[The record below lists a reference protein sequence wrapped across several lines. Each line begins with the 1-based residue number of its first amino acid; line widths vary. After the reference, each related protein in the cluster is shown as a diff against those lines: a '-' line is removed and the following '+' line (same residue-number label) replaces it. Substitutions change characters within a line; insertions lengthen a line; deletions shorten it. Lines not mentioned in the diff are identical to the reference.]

1 MINHPVHVDGS
12 SRLAAFIPF
21 CFFGDGLVGREISD
35 FQAPVCAQFRER
47 TVRGQLCYEADLN
60 MYRQSGRWGEAT
72 QTGFSFIVDTAE
84 EYNVNN
90 LLVKQDQSRQGNYS
104 GGFVTVY
111 KQTVTDKGLKILLK
125 TISKVSQYLEGL

>member
-1 MINHPVHVDGS
+1 M
-12 SRLAAFIPF
+12 
-21 CFFGDGLVGREISD
+21 
-35 FQAPVCAQFRER
+35 CAQFRER

-60 MYRQSGRWGEAT
+60 MYKNSGRWGKAT
-72 QTGFSFIVDTAE
+72 QTGFSFIVDTNE

-90 LLVKQDQSRQGNYS
+90 LLVKKDQTRQGNYS

-125 TISKVSQYLEGL
+125 TISKVSQYMEDL

>member
-1 MINHPVHVDGS
+1 MTLDFLEWNFPFILYFLSMIPS
-12 SRLAAFIPF
+12 L
-21 CFFGDGLVGREISD
+21 SD
-35 FQAPVCAQFRER
+35 FRAPVCAQFRER

-60 MYRQSGRWGEAT
+60 MYRQSGRWEEAT
-72 QTGFSFIVDTAE
+72 QTGFSFIVDTNE
-84 EYNVNN
+84 EYNMNN

-125 TISKVSQYLEGL
+125 TISKAIQYMEGL

>member
-1 MINHPVHVDGS
+1 MTLDFLEWNFP
-12 SRLAAFIPF
+12 FILYFLSLIPS
-21 CFFGDGLVGREISD
+21 LSD

-60 MYRQSGRWGEAT
+60 MYRQSGRWEEAT
-72 QTGFSFIVDTAE
+72 QTGFSFIVDTNE

-125 TISKVSQYLEGL
+125 TISKAIQYMEGL